1 MAILPTKQRDQI
13 MVLVAI
19 LAIGLVGLFWYFV
32 YDPKATDLDKLAL
45 HVDTLDDLNQKAKSE
60 MAKGTVEQIREQ
72 ARASREN
79 LDLMRTLVPAANEVS
94 SLIDQV
100 STAARRAHLD
110 VGSLEPEPPI
120 EGELFDTYRY
130 RMSMNGTYHDITQ
143 MLTNI
148 GSLNR
153 IVTSINLR
161 LSLAGG
167 NLPSPPG
174 KQMLASSFEIQ
185 TYVVRTAPKKGAA
198 KKPATPSQAAPAAP
212 AAPPPGATPP
222 PPAAGTPTTKAF
234 PKPPAGGGT

>member
-1 MAILPTKQRDQI
+1 MALLPTKQRDQI
-13 MVLVAI
+13 MVLVTI

-32 YDPKATDLDKLAL
+32 YDPKSADLDKLAA
-45 HVDTLDDLNQKAKSE
+45 HVDTLDDMNQKAKSE

-100 STAARRAHLD
+100 STAARRAKLD
-110 VGSLEPEPPI
+110 IGSLEPEPPI

-130 RMSMNGTYHDITQ
+130 RLKVCGSYNDIGQ

-153 IVTSINLR
+153 IVSAINLQ
-161 LSLAGG
+161 LSLPTGCG
-167 NLPSPPG
+167 NSPVG
-174 KQMLASSFEIQ
+174 KQLLSSAFEIQ
-185 TYVVRTAPKKGAA
+185 TYVVRTAPKKSVKKLSPNAA
-198 KKPATPSQAAPAAP
+198 AAAA
-212 AAPPPGATPP
+212 AAAGGPPPGATPP
-222 PPAAGTPTTKAF
+222 GAPAGAPTK
-234 PKPPAGGGT
+234 KPPGGGA

>member
-13 MVLVAI
+13 MMLVTI
-19 LAIGLVGLFWYFV
+19 LAVGLVGLFWYFV
-32 YDPKATDLDKLAL
+32 YDPKSTDIDKLAA
-45 HVDTLDDLNQKAKSE
+45 HVDTLDDMNQKAKSE

-100 STAARRAHLD
+100 STAARRARLD
-110 VGSLEPEPPI
+110 VGALEPEPVI

-130 RMSMNGTYHDITQ
+130 RMRMNGSYHDIAQ

-153 IVTSINLR
+153 IVS
-161 LSLAGG
+161 SLDLHLTLASGGAGAAA
-167 NLPSPPG
+167 G
-174 KQMLASSFEIQ
+174 KQMLASTFEIQ
-185 TYVVRTAPKKGAA
+185 TYVVRTAPRVKPGGKKSPNAEKAA
-198 KKPATPSQAAPAAP
+198 AAAAAGGP
-212 AAPPPGATPP
+212 PTAAPPGPTPP
-222 PPAAGTPTTKAF
+222 GSPTPK
-234 PKPPAGGGT
+234 KPDGGGA